1 MMITVVGVGALGSHL
16 VQFLRSLKTPDGQ
29 EVSLRAVDFD
39 RVEQKNLASQFHGKP
54 GVGKLKVDALKQTM
68 DFLYKRPIQTNSN
81 KVVADN
87 ISAVLLPHDAVNL
100 PLAHLVVDCLDNG
113 VSRRL
118 VQAYVRAHNIPC
130 LHGALA
136 AGGAFG
142 RVIWDEG
149 FVVDDETA
157 GVPTCEDGEFLPFIA
172 LTSAYLAQAVQEFV
186 TTKQKVGWSISPGG
200 AFRV

>member
-16 VQFLRSLKTPDGQ
+16 IQFLRSLKTSDGRP
-29 EVSLRAVDFD
+29 VNLRAVDFD

-68 DFLYKRPIQTNSN
+68 DFLYKRPIQTNSH

-87 ISAVLLPHDAVNL
+87 IGAVLLPPDAINL
-100 PLAHLVVDCLDNG
+100 TTAHVVVDCLDNG
-113 VSRRL
+113 ASRRL
-118 VQAYVRAHNIPC
+118 VQSYVREHGIPC

-136 AGGAFG
+136 AGGTFG

-149 FVVDDETA
+149 FIVDDETA
-157 GVPTCEDGEFLPFIA
+157 GAPTCEDGEFLPFIA
-172 LTSAYLAQAVQEFV
+172 LTSAYLARAVQEFV
-186 TTKQKVGWSISPGG
+186 LTGKKVGFSISPAG
-200 AFRV
+200 AFLV